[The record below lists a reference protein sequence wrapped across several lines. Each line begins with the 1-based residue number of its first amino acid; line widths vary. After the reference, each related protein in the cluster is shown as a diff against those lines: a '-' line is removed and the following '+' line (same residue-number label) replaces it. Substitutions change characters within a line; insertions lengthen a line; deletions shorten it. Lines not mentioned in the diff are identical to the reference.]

1 MASFVDDEC
10 QCPEVNSTFQRL
22 KDYMLNSRYLAAE
35 KEYNTLQAFISNRA
49 NESHSDY
56 KHICSAVAELD
67 IEKMLRR
74 CDEVKAA
81 IEAVGDTT
89 PEHWTLGTTMFGIT
103 TYYHVDDD
111 GLLSVRME
119 GVQEDLPLFEQL
131 AVIYEVPLFHEW
143 VPFCSS
149 STLVAQLTHTELIA
163 HNAIT
168 TPFGAGRDVVVHA
181 YGVDCMYEH
190 GMVVMVGHS
199 IDEYPDIEL
208 PPKTKTFFYD
218 RAELKQL
225 KAVVQVISP
234 TSAKVFSYFC

>member
-1 MASFVDDEC
+1 MATFVDDGTVPSNVKSSLE
-10 QCPEVNSTFQRL
+10 RL
-22 KDYMLNSRYLAAE
+22 QDYILHSRYLAAE
-35 KEYNTLQAFISNRA
+35 KEYLSLKAFIDDVSN
-49 NESHSDY
+49 NDHSDY
-56 KHICSAVAELD
+56 KYICAAMQE
-67 IEKMLRR
+67 IEIHKLLCR
-74 CDEVKAA
+74 CEETKAA
-81 IEAVGDTT
+81 IDAVHDTS
-89 PEHWTLGTTMFGIT
+89 PDHWTLGTTMFGIT

-131 AVIYEVPLFHEW
+131 AVIYEVPLFTEW

-190 GMVVMVGHS
+190 GMVVIVGQS
-199 IDEYPDIEL
+199 IDDYPGVAI

-218 RAELKQL
+218 RAELKQMT
-225 KAVVQVISP
+225 AIVQVISP
-234 TSAKVFSYFC
+234 TSAKVFHA